1 MRAPEA
7 LLVTPVDPPGIPAQM
22 ETPGQ
27 LAQLQQDFRKHY
39 PAVRV
44 VTAAR
49 LVTVEQEVLAVLQV
63 MVAVAVTVVVVVG
76 FPADPLSMVL
86 VAAVGQGVQ
95 VVALAEQPRELLEVG
110 AEEVELIPELPAMST
125 VQLVPRAGALVVLAV
140 PICHSDAPVVADLD
154 GVAVVVVVV
163 VLLTTPLREVAVA
176 VVVAEVAVLEILQT
190 PVTPAIVVM
199 QVPQQIQLL

>member
-49 LVTVEQEVLAVLQV
+49 LVTVGQEVLAVLQV
-63 MVAVAVTVVVVVG
+63 TVAVAVTVVVVVG
-76 FPADPLSMVL
+76 LPKDPCSMVL
-86 VAAVGQGVQ
+86 VAAAGQGVQ
-95 VVALAEQPRELLEVG
+95 VVAVAEQPRELLEAG
-110 AEEVELIPELPAMST
+110 AEEVELIPELPVIPP
-125 VQLVPRAGALVVLAV
+125 VQPVPRAGALVVLTVAV
-140 PICHSDAPVVADLD
+140 FHLECPVVADLD
-154 GVAVVVVVV
+154 GVAVAVAVV

-176 VVVAEVAVLEILQT
+176 VVVAEVAVLEMLQT